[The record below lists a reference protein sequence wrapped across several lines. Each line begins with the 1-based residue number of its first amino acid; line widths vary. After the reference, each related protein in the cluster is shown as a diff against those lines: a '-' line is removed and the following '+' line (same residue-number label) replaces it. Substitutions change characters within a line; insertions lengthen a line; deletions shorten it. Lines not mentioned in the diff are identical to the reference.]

1 MRRISLDP
9 WAGVATFVLL
19 LTGCAADATDKA
31 SESHEETSSEGADD
45 ANGASSKPGGT
56 DSTDPTTPAVVRV
69 HYPVGQRDLTL
80 EGSSGTIAL
89 TNVGDDTWEA
99 TLGVLT
105 EPKNVRPHL
114 DGTPSRG
121 PEWTVEPGRTLDI
134 YPHFFEDKGKVNTSW
149 HTIQSTILPM
159 PNDQPR
165 SIEVYLP
172 AGYDENTTARYPVVY
187 MMDGQLVFGNSSES
201 DLIGEMMVDETLDEG
216 NESGAI
222 AEVIVV
228 GIDFPPLTFPW
239 GVFTDGLM
247 GLNDMMRDRN
257 RELTPTVAKKDEYGL
272 KAKYTGDG
280 PKFMTMLI
288 TEIKPLVDKELRT
301 LPDRDHTY
309 ISGTSLGGLMTCYA
323 AIFHGDTFGGAL
335 AMSTSA
341 FYDDS
346 YIVRKVREAKA
357 IGPKQS
363 SKIYANVGGAET
375 NTDESLPPMLQTS
388 QDLFDA
394 LGGIGYVEGSTLET
408 AVIPDAKHAP
418 ADWAKSFPKAFA
430 FVLGPA
436 R

>member
-1 MRRISLDP
+1 MRRFSLD
-9 WAGVATFVLL
+9 ART
-19 LTGCAADATDKA
+19 CAASVVLFLSGCGASTPHA
-31 SESHEETSSEGADD
+31 SSESSDETSSRD
-45 ANGASSKPGGT
+45 AHGTDEVSSKPGGA
-56 DSTDPTTPAVVRV
+56 DPTTPAVVRV
-69 HYPVGQRDLTL
+69 HYPAGQRNLTL
-80 EGSSGTIAL
+80 EGSSETIAL

-99 TLGVLT
+99 TLGVLN

-121 PEWTVEPGRTLDI
+121 PEWTAAPGRTLDI

-149 HTIQSTILPM
+149 RTIQSTHLPM

-165 SIEVYLP
+165 PIEVYFP
-172 AGYDENTTARYPVVY
+172 AGYEENTTARYPVVY

-201 DLIGEMMVDETLDEG
+201 DLLGEMMVDETLDEG

-222 AEVIVV
+222 AEAIVV
-228 GIDFPPLTFPW
+228 GIDAPPITFPW
-239 GVFTDGLM
+239 GVFTDGLL
-247 GLNDMMRDRN
+247 GVNDMMRDRN

-346 YIVRKVREAKA
+346 YIVRKVQEAKA

-363 SKIYANVGGAET
+363 SRIYANVGGAET
-375 NTDESLPPMLQTS
+375 NTDGDGLPPMLQTS
-388 QDLFDA
+388 EDLFAA
-394 LGGIGYVEGSTLET
+394 LRGIGYVEGSTLET

-418 ADWAKSFPKAFA
+418 SDWSKSFPKAFA